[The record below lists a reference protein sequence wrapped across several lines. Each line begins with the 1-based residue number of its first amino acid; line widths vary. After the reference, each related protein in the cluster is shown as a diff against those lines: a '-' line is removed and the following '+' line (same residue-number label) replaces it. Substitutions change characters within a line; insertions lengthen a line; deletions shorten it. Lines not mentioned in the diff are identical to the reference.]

1 MRTSQCFV
9 RALPSNLIRLLAT
22 LLWLLSASTVV
33 MAQVPATERTALVN
47 LYNNTNGSNW
57 NDSTNWLGSAGTEC
71 TWSGVTCDDTNSNV
85 IGISLSNNNL
95 VGTLPDLSGLTALQS
110 FAVNSDFPNA
120 NQLGGPIPALSA
132 LTGLQDFEVNGN
144 QLTGSIP
151 SLGGLTS
158 LTLFSANDNQ
168 LTGSIPDLSGLTAL
182 QTFTVNGNFFTSAIP
197 SLSGLTALQDFEV
210 DGPPA
215 QIGSLTGPIPSLG
228 GLPSLVK
235 FSALDNQLTGSIPD
249 LSGLTALRFFLV
261 SSNQLTGAIPDL
273 STLTALNVFEVSHN
287 QLTGSIPSLSAL
299 AAIQTFSVDG
309 NQLTGSIPDL
319 SNLSVGFQFNFSNN
333 QLTGPL
339 PSFSN
344 LPDLQFFYAHDNQLS
359 GPIPSLTAAG
369 SLKEFG
375 VAANQLTGSIPSLSG
390 LTVLHLFSVDNN
402 QLTGTIP
409 SLSGLTALNL
419 FAASHNQLSGP
430 IPSLSGLPLQT
441 FQVNSNQLS
450 GSIPSLSGITTL
462 LVFDVAGNQLTGSI
476 PSLSGLT
483 TLQFIDVGSN
493 QLSGPLPSL
502 SGLVALQS
510 FGARANQL
518 TGPIPSLT
526 GLTALHL
533 FGVDTN
539 QLTGSIPNLSGLT
552 ALQTFDV
559 AANQLTGLVP
569 SLSGLSALNLLFIA
583 NNQLSGPMALPP
595 SPSALAPGLT
605 NLCANQLQSTGN
617 SAADQAWDV
626 ASNSTPVNGTPGWLA
641 CQSTHPTR
649 LAVISVNGGT
659 SPTAGASFSVV
670 IQAQDGTST
679 AQNVVANTTVQL
691 SRGAGTGTLAGTL
704 SCQINAG
711 SNSCTIAGVTY
722 SIAESGVIITA
733 TAISG
738 DSLTAANSASFTVNP
753 ANVAPAITSAASA
766 TFTIGTAGTFTAT
779 ATGTPAPTLSE
790 AGALPSGVTFNAA
803 TGVLSGT
810 PAAGA
815 AGTYPITFTAA
826 NGVLP
831 NATQSFTLTVNPA
844 NVAPAITS
852 AASATFTIGTAG
864 TFTATATGTPAPT
877 LSEAGALPSG
887 VTFNAATGVLS
898 GTPAAGAA
906 GTYPITFTAANGVL
920 PNATQSF
927 TLTVNP
933 ANVAPAITSAASA
946 TFTIGTAGTFTA
958 TATGTPAPTLSEAG
972 ALPSGVT
979 FNAATGVLSGTP
991 AAGAAG
997 TYPITFTAANGVLPN
1012 ATQSFTLTVNPANV
1026 APTITS
1032 AWNTTFTV
1040 GTPGSFTV
1048 TSTGTPTPTLSESGT
1063 LPSGV
1068 IFNAAT
1074 GVLSGTPV
1082 IGSAGTSIV
1091 AFTASNGIP
1100 PAATQSFTLT
1110 INPANVA
1117 PAITSAASA
1126 TFKAGVAGT
1135 FTITATGTPSPTLSE
1150 VGALPSG
1157 VTFNAATGV
1166 LSGTPA
1172 LGTFGSYPI
1181 TFTATSGV
1189 VPNATQAFTLTV
1201 TNPAPV
1207 AYAYLSQFGSHGTG
1221 NGQFSFP
1228 TGVAI
1233 DPTSHHIVVLDNT
1246 RVEIFDSTGVYLSQF
1261 GSVGYQFGVW
1271 PAGVAIDPV
1280 THNIVVVDQLGE
1292 GVRIYSPTGTLL
1304 TQFGSR
1310 GTGNGQFSGPSVV
1323 AIDPVSGNIIVGDFF
1338 RSAQI
1343 FSSTGVYLSQ
1353 FVGAPSP
1360 LGLTIDPANHDILI
1374 AGQVYS
1380 VVEVFDPAGNY
1391 LRNIGSSGAG
1401 NGQFRAPA
1409 GVGIDPITENI
1420 VVADYSNYRVQIL
1433 DTGGDYLG
1441 QFGSYGTGNGQF
1453 SGTFGGPIALAID
1466 PTSRNVV
1473 VADIGGNRIEIF
1485 TPTTISLAPNGVA
1498 FGNAAIG
1505 VTSAVT
1511 PLTLTN
1517 IGTTPLTV
1525 SGIAIVGSNIG
1536 DFGQTNTCGG
1546 SVGAGASCTINVTF
1560 TPQAAGP
1567 RSASIQITDS
1577 AAGSPRTVP
1586 LSGTGV
1592 AIVRFGGSVQR
1603 ALEDQ
1608 AGNLYVSLI
1617 VTNQGNSTV
1626 DSVTVNVNGTSLS
1639 GPSFVF
1645 PLLAPVTLSA
1655 NLAPGASETF
1665 NLVFRDNLPCQLVA
1679 GSMTVSGTYVAGAQ
1693 NGSWKMSFR
1702 RIAPGSTC
1710 P

>member
-57 NDSTNWLGSAGTEC
+57 NDRTNWLGSAGTEC
-71 TWSGVTCDDTNSNV
+71 TWSGVTCDNTSSNV

-151 SLGGLTS
+151 SLAGLTS

-182 QTFTVNGNFFTSAIP
+182 QTFTVNGNFFTGSIP

-228 GLPSLVK
+228 GLTSLVK

-249 LSGLTALRFFLV
+249 LSGLTAVRFFLV

-390 LTVLHLFSVDNN
+390 LTVLHLFSIDNN
-402 QLTGTIP
+402 LLTGTIP

-419 FAASHNQLSGP
+419 FSASHNQLSGP

-502 SGLVALQS
+502 SGLVALQT

-518 TGPIPSLT
+518 TGPIPTLS

-569 SLSGLSALNLLFIA
+569 SLSGLSALNLLFVA

-722 SIAESGVIITA
+722 SNAESGVIITA

-753 ANVAPAITSAASA
+753 ANVAPTITSAASA

-810 PAAGA
+810 PAAG
-815 AGTYPITFTAA
+815 T
-826 NGVLP
+826 
-831 NATQSFTLTVNPA
+831 
-844 NVAPAITS
+844 
-852 AASATFTIGTAG
+852 
-864 TFTATATGTPAPT
+864 
-877 LSEAGALPSG
+877 
-887 VTFNAATGVLS
+887 
-898 GTPAAGAA
+898 
-906 GTYPITFTAANGVL
+906 
-920 PNATQSF
+920 
-927 TLTVNP
+927 
-933 ANVAPAITSAASA
+933 
-946 TFTIGTAGTFTA
+946 
-958 TATGTPAPTLSEAG
+958 
-972 ALPSGVT
+972 
-979 FNAATGVLSGTP
+979 
-991 AAGAAG
+991 AG

-1040 GTPGSFTV
+1040 GTSGSFTV

-1172 LGTFGSYPI
+1172 LGTVGSYPF
-1181 TFTATSGV
+1181 TFTAASGV

-1280 THNIVVVDQLGE
+1280 THNIVVVDQLGD

-1391 LRNIGSSGAG
+1391 IRNIGSSGAG

-1546 SVGAGASCTINVTF
+1546 SVGAGASCTINVAF